1 MPMRALRMIA
11 FGSAVLLL
19 GAAVGFVA
27 ALLRPRHYA
36 EFVGSRQEDPQFAGR

>member
-1 MPMRALRMIA
+1 MRALRLVA
-11 FGSAVLLL
+11 FAGTVLLM

-36 EFVGSRQEDPQFAGR
+36 EFVGSREDVAGLSAR